1 MMDRI
6 QRSLNIHFSR
16 DLIEA
21 ISLSLAF
28 HFAFAFLVLIGHP
41 SLLRHGQDSDLY
53 FRFEERTSLFSH
65 GATSPLDPPA
75 HPAPRAGEMKV
86 FWENWDRP
94 EEGKWDKSSSAD
106 EQINPA
112 WEAGGN
118 AGIDPREVMIGTSSE
133 GSLADWSQKLFDQFD
148 QSALI
153 LTDRQEQRAGDQIP
167 LFKKSKGNELL
178 PPSPLESISRDSALR
193 PLDLS
198 NFSALAKRGER
209 GLALDGFSP
218 IGTHWERAKAAPLSK
233 AEDLASSKNLLIET
247 KIYRRMSGPGFLLEA
262 TYRPKEDAS
271 FCKLH
276 QNILFLVDRSSS
288 IGARRF
294 AHYKAAVISALDH
307 LQGDESFNILFFD
320 KKAVRFSQS
329 AQLATKENLA
339 AAKAFVEREK
349 IGSFFT
355 SSDLCSSLDQLPLD
369 QAEDDAVSSA
379 LLLTS
384 GETRQSRE
392 RQRRSI
398 AHFCAK
404 NDGKSALFVFAQGAR
419 NNLPLLELLAHFNKG
434 RLHHAENEQKLSQA
448 LKASVIS
455 LRFPI
460 GKEMLASA
468 IGEKSGALQ
477 LLPQSG
483 QQGDLYPQFAHR
495 VMGIW
500 TGSSDVYLYLQGQH
514 RGDWLDIKHKVRID
528 HIIEKSDKEVEARYL
543 VLQAFEHYGNYLKS
557 GELAELKRA
566 QDLLSTLGYPVA
578 FA

>member
-1 MMDRI
+1 MMVKM
-6 QRSLNIHFSR
+6 QRPLNIHFNR

-28 HFAFAFLVLIGHP
+28 HIAFAFLVLIGHP
-41 SLLRHGQDSDLY
+41 SLLRHGSDSDLY
-53 FRFEERTSLFSH
+53 FRFEERTPLFYH

-75 HPAPRAGEMKV
+75 QPAPRAGEMKV

-94 EEGKWDKSSSAD
+94 EKGELNKNISAD
-106 EQINPA
+106 GQIDPA

-118 AGIDPREVMIGTSSE
+118 AGIDPREVMSGTSGE

-148 QSALI
+148 QSAQI
-153 LTDRQEQRAGDQIP
+153 LTDRQEQRAGDQIA
-167 LFKKSKGNELL
+167 LLKKSKGDELL
-178 PPSPLESISRDSALR
+178 APPPAESICRDGALR

-198 NFSALAKRGER
+198 NFGALTKRGER
-209 GLALDGFSP
+209 RLALDGFSP

-233 AEDLASSKNLLIET
+233 AEDLANSENLLIET
-247 KIYRRMSGPGFLLEA
+247 KIYRRLAGPGLLLEA

-276 QNILFLVDRSSS
+276 QNILFLIDRSSS
-288 IGARRF
+288 ISARRF

-320 KKAVRFSQS
+320 KRSVRFSQK
-329 AQLATKENLA
+329 AQLATKENLE
-339 AAKAFVEREK
+339 AAKAFVKREK
-349 IGSFFT
+349 LGSFFT
-355 SSDLCSSLDQLPLD
+355 SSDLCSSLDQLALD

-379 LLLTS
+379 LLLTT

-404 NDGKSALFVFAQGAR
+404 NDGKSALFIFAQGAK

-434 RLHHAENEQKLSQA
+434 RLHHAEDEQKFSHA

-477 LLPQSG
+477 LLPRSG

-500 TGSSDVYLYLQGQH
+500 TGSSDVYLYLQGRH
-514 RGDWLDIKHKVRID
+514 KGDWLDIKHKVRID

-557 GELAELKRA
+557 GDFAELKRA
-566 QDLLSTLGYPVA
+566 QDLLSTLGYPLA
-578 FA
+578 FT